1 MASAPASAVRAKAGN
16 AAPAGPGDVPGRHAL
31 GGALSGLAGSPDDGA
46 PEVLPGGSAL
56 ADSAGSGAG
65 HGGVPGSTGTAGEG
79 VRGAASNICADG
91 RISTAEMRR
100 DARDFRRV
108 IRSRKIRKLLSS
120 AVSCIGRVQ
129 ELLAE
134 GSSSSGENSG
144 VER

>member
-1 MASAPASAVRAKAGN
+1 MASAPASAVRGKAGN
-16 AAPAGPGDVPGRHAL
+16 AAHGGQGDVPGHHAL
-31 GGALSGLAGSPDDGA
+31 ADALIRLAGSQNDGT